1 MKTEEFKSWEEFW
14 DCYKSLQWY
23 FMESKKQAIVD
34 YMEEIPK
41 YVNGLTDGWIEFKIR
56 FNSLE
61 KMWGSQLIGEPG
73 VSYLRIKKYLE
84 ARFKI

>member
-1 MKTEEFKSWEEFW
+1 MKTEEFKSWEEFC

-41 YVNGLTDGWIEFKIR
+41 YVNGLTDG
-56 FNSLE
+56 
-61 KMWGSQLIGEPG
+61 
-73 VSYLRIKKYLE
+73 
-84 ARFKI
+84 